1 MVRRVTSLFS
11 QNYRRQCLIGPEK
24 DGQAGHQLGLPE
36 LQKAVF
42 DRTREG
48 WMVRRVTSLGSQNYR
63 RQWLI

>member
-1 MVRRVTSLFS
+1 MVRRVTSLGS

-48 WMVRRVTSLGSQNYR
+48 WSGGSPACLAR
-63 RQWLI
+63 TTEGSV